1 MAKILIV
8 EDDKI
13 LNKGVT
19 FALKKEGYE
28 VVSAYSKDEGKEAIS
43 KYKIDFILLDI
54 NLPDGNGLDFCR
66 GVRGKV
72 NIPIVFF
79 TANDTEEDMVKGFE
93 TGCDDYISKPFSV
106 EILKHKIN
114 AILKRNK
121 VVNKNIFEYD
131 GLKIDF
137 ERMTVGV
144 LEKDINLTATEYKIL
159 ELLAINKGKVLT
171 KEILLEK
178 VWDSNGNFVDEN
190 TLSVNI
196 RRLRKKIEIDP
207 KNPKYIITVFGIGYT
222 LGE

>member
-19 FALKKEGYE
+19 FALKKEGSE
-28 VVSAYSKDEGKEAIS
+28 VVSAYSKSEGNEIIS
-43 KYKIDFILLDI
+43 KDKIDFLLLDI

-66 GVRGKV
+66 EVRDKV

-93 TGCDDYISKPFSV
+93 SGCDDYIAKPFSV
-106 EILKHKIN
+106 EVLRHKIN

-121 VVNKNIFEYD
+121 IVNKNLFEYN

-137 ERMTVGV
+137 DRMSVDILGN
-144 LEKDINLTATEYKIL
+144 EINLTATEYKLL
-159 ELLAINKGKVLT
+159 ELLAINKGKVVT

-178 VWDSNGNFVDEN
+178 LWDYNGNFVDEN

-196 RRLRKKIEIDP
+196 RRLRKKIEEDP

-222 LGE
+222 FGE